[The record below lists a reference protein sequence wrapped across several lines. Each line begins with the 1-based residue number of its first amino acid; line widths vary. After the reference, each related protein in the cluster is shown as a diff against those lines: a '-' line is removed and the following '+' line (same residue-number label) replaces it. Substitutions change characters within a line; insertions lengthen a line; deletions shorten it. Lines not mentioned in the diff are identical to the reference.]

1 MHILVVEDE
10 PRLATLLRRGLME
23 EGYAV
28 TIASD
33 GVDGLWHAQ
42 ETAFDVVVLDIML
55 PKLSGLEVCRRMRQA
70 EIWSPVLLLTA
81 RSDVDDRVDGL
92 DAGADDYLTKP
103 FAFSELAARLRA
115 LLRRG
120 TSRRPTELVV
130 GDLSLDPA
138 TREVRV
144 GHRPVELTAR
154 EFSILELFAR
164 RVGDVLRR
172 DQILDHVWDFAS
184 SPASNVVDQHVASV
198 RRKLIEADA
207 TAAIVTVRGVGYRLV
222 PPT

>member
-10 PRLATLLRRGLME
+10 PRLATLLRRGLLE

-28 TIASD
+28 TVAHD
-33 GVDGLWHAQ
+33 GVDGLWRAQ
-42 ETAFDVVVLDIML
+42 ETTFDALVLDVML
-55 PKLSGLEVCRRMRQA
+55 PKLSGLEVCRRLRAA
-70 EIWSPVLLLTA
+70 EVWSPVLLLTA
-81 RSDVDDRVDGL
+81 RTSVEDRVAGL

-120 TSRRPTELVV
+120 ATRRPTALVV
-130 GDLSLDPA
+130 GDLHLDPA
-138 TREVRV
+138 TREVWV
-144 GHRPVELTAR
+144 GDRPVELTAR
-154 EFSILELFAR
+154 EFNLLELFAR
-164 RVGDVLRR
+164 KVGEVLRR

-184 SPASNVVDQHVASV
+184 APASNVVDQHVASV
-198 RRKLIEADA
+198 RRKLLDAEA

-222 PPT
+222 PPA